1 MQIHGDDRTRLLE
14 TILFGVKKTD
24 PKGPAR
30 SSGHNEEEASPSDL
44 VDISEEAKGYRQLSQ
59 SIASL
64 PEVRSERVAALQ
76 QKIEAGTYHPQSEAI
91 AEKLVRSTLL
101 DAVL

>member
-14 TILFGVKKTD
+14 TVLFGVKKTHS
-24 PKGPAR
+24 KGPVRPSEQEGESAATDR
-30 SSGHNEEEASPSDL
+30 VEISG
-44 VDISEEAKGYRQLSQ
+44 EAKEYQQLNQ
-59 SIASL
+59 VIASL

-76 QKIEAGTYHPQSEAI
+76 QKIEAGTYHPQSEEV

>member
-1 MQIHGDDRTRLLE
+1 MQIPGDDRTRLLE
-14 TILFGVKKTD
+14 TVFFGVKKTD
-24 PKGPAR
+24 QKGPVR
-30 SSGHNEEEASPSDL
+30 SSDQKGEAAPTDR
-44 VDISEEAKGYRQLSQ
+44 VEISGEAKEYQQLNQ
-59 SIASL
+59 VIGSL

-76 QKIEAGTYHPQSEAI
+76 QEIEAGTYHPQSEEI

>member
-14 TILFGVKKTD
+14 TILFGAKKTD

-30 SSGHNEEEASPSDL
+30 ASENEETSKTDRVE
-44 VDISEEAKGYRQLSQ
+44 ISGEAKEYQQLNQ
-59 SIASL
+59 AIALL

-76 QKIEAGTYHPQSEAI
+76 QKVEAGTYLPQSEEI

-101 DAVL
+101 DAIL